1 MSTFSMPARLSN
13 TWTMDDIKRLRELAV
28 SGLSLETI
36 AVKLRR
42 TPSAVRNK
50 ATMHGISL
58 SSPGGTPLQQQR
70 NRWIS

>member
-1 MSTFSMPARLSN
+1 MRSFSMPTRLSN
-13 TWTMDDIKRLRELAV
+13 SWSSEDIQLLRQLAV

-58 SSPGGTPLQQQR
+58 SGPGGTRLQQQR